1 MAMPR
6 SLNCTRKPLWLD
18 NRAEWN
24 MHESNGARWNEM
36 VSALRLPVVVAPMF
50 LVSGPRLVV
59 ASCRQGLIGSF
70 PTAYP
75 RTAEDLERWFQEIE
89 RDLAEL
95 PGGAAPYAANLIVHP
110 TNPRMDIDLDLICE
124 HRVPIVIASVG
135 NPARIV
141 ERVHDYGGVVLTDVA
156 RVSHARKAISS
167 GVDGLILLCA
177 GAGGHTGWINPFAFA
192 RAVRAFYDGPVIL
205 AGGIADGSSLHAARV
220 LGADL
225 AYIGTRFIA
234 ASESDAKPDYQQMI
248 VDSNADDIVLTAAVS
263 GLPANWLKKSLEV
276 AGYTDLGQPAPGG
289 FSFAEKLKAWRDVW
303 GAGHGVGSTVS
314 TATVEDI
321 VFQLER
327 EYLQASG
334 ADVAVIL

>member
-1 MAMPR
+1 
-6 SLNCTRKPLWLD
+6 
-18 NRAEWN
+18 
-24 MHESNGARWNEM
+24 
-36 VSALRLPVVVAPMF
+36 
-50 LVSGPRLVV
+50 
-59 ASCRQGLIGSF
+59 
-70 PTAYP
+70 
-75 RTAEDLERWFQEIE
+75 
-89 RDLAEL
+89 
-95 PGGAAPYAANLIVHP
+95 
-110 TNPRMDIDLDLICE
+110 LICK
-124 HRVPIVIASVG
+124 HKVPIVIASVG
-135 NPARIV
+135 NPAPIV
-141 ERVHDYGGVVLTDVA
+141 ARVHDYGGVVLTDVA
-156 RVSHARKAISS
+156 RIDHARKAVDR

-177 GAGGHTGWINPFAFA
+177 GAGGHTGWINPFAFV

-205 AGGIADGSSLHAARV
+205 GGGIADGASLHAARA

-234 ASESDAKPDYQQMI
+234 ATESDAKPEYRQMI

-263 GLPANWLKKSLEV
+263 GLPANWLQKSL
-276 AGYTDLGQPAPGG
+276 ALTGYTDLDKTAVGG